1 MTHSADMCARTI
13 RSACSLL
20 RTWTLGDFYAWTLP
34 QDENH
39 EEEFPDRHRI
49 PDYHLKIRH
58 SQDSH
63 WPQSFTAAS
72 VSEMVFHSF
81 SPQGFQTIIHK
92 KSWSKLTNWGKKK
105 KIYCLKS
112 TYFKIIQDSSHEVL
126 QMTIKS
132 KWWQNV
138 LLLTYFIAIIYK
150 VYCKIYRYIIVGKC
164 RETDLKTQ
172 FAICFGSY
180 KLISWDC

>member
-1 MTHSADMCARTI
+1 MCFSTGICDPHLHTRAGYHSMTHSADMCARTI

-39 EEEFPDRHRI
+39 EEEFQDRHRI

-92 KSWSKLTNWGKKK
+92 KSWSKLTNWGKK
-105 KIYCLKS
+105 IYIYIVWNQLTLKS
-112 TYFKIIQDSSHEVL
+112 FKTQA
-126 QMTIKS
+126 MK
-132 KWWQNV
+132 
-138 LLLTYFIAIIYK
+138 
-150 VYCKIYRYIIVGKC
+150 YCKWQSNQNDGRMYCYW
-164 RETDLKTQ
+164 
-172 FAICFGSY
+172 
-180 KLISWDC
+180 LIL